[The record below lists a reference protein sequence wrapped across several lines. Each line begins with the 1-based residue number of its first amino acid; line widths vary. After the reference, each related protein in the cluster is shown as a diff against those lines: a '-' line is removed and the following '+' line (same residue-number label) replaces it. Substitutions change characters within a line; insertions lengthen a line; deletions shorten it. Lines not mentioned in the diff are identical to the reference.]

1 MEERAKPEGQLHNV
15 FVSISGITER
25 LLVRISAREDALIM
39 VTSIFM
45 KDRADLSWW
54 ADPACVVIAIRQV
67 KPLLCDPHSGI
78 ISGKEVQ
85 EGEETEDAVLHTII
99 LKPWRGGWKRIADR
113 FL

>member
-45 KDRADLSWW
+45 KDRADLSW
-54 ADPACVVIAIRQV
+54 
-67 KPLLCDPHSGI
+67 
-78 ISGKEVQ
+78 
-85 EGEETEDAVLHTII
+85 
-99 LKPWRGGWKRIADR
+99 
-113 FL
+113 